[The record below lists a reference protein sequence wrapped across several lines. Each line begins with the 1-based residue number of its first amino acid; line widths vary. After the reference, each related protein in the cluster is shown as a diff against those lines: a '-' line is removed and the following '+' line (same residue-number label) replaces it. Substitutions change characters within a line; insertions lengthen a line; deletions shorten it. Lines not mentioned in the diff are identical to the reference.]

1 VAVVKTEKFIP
12 EEVLFEESY
21 ERVLP
26 EARLLDK
33 TDLRRVNLEPA
44 AAVSAV
50 LTIAPA
56 IQAYRED
63 IVTTLKDFNIERFD
77 RLEDY
82 AKAFSV
88 AHSRYLSSAA
98 PSNSLKGIYEEGKR
112 LRELLHSD
120 VENLILRRYI
130 NQEALRDYKG
140 LVGYHNVGME
150 LQSLALLLKDHWET
164 LQGKCATHPSEL
176 EHALKLSQRLQ
187 LGAGERNVKPIE
199 VTAEAELRN
208 RMFTLFIDTYNDAR
222 RAIQYLR
229 WRERDA
235 DKIAPNLYTNNRPRG
250 KKKQASR
257 RKGVEG
263 TNESIT
269 ASIRIP

>member
-1 VAVVKTEKFIP
+1 VAVVKTGKSFTQEC
-12 EEVLFEESY
+12 LFEEHY

-33 TDLRRVNLEPA
+33 NDVRRVNLEPG

-50 LTIAPA
+50 LAIAPA

-63 IVTTLKDFNIERFD
+63 IVTTLNDFNIERFD

-88 AHSRYLSSAA
+88 AHSRSLSSAA
-98 PSNSLKGIYEEGKR
+98 PSNTLKDAYEEGKR

-120 VENLILRRYI
+120 VENLILRRYV
-130 NQEALRDYKG
+130 NPEALRDYKG
-140 LVGYHNVGME
+140 LVGYRNVGME

-187 LGAGERNVKPIE
+187 RGAGERDVKPRE
-199 VTAEAELRN
+199 VTEEAELRN
-208 RMFTLFIDTYNDAR
+208 RMFTLFIETYNDAR

-229 WRERDA
+229 WREGDA
-235 DKIAPNLYTNNRPRG
+235 DKIAPNLYRNNRPRG
-250 KKKQASR
+250 KKKQTTKE
-257 RKGVEG
+257 KGVEQKLLSP
-263 TNESIT
+263 E
-269 ASIRIP
+269 